1 MLKCLEK
8 KPQETYRPKF
18 IQDLHELLPFIES
31 SSGQEITK
39 NSVEWT
45 VINVIV
51 LELHVLPFT
60 TVTKGYNSEKN
71 STKWSINSENK
82 KALGNSLTTNLDSSD
97 SQGMSSQVTEWGLG
111 ISDVP
116 PPDSTIDSARK

>member
-1 MLKCLEK
+1 MLGK
-8 KPQETYRPKF
+8 KTQETYRPKF
-18 IQDLHELLPFIES
+18 IQDLHELLPFTES

-51 LELHVLPFT
+51 LELNVLPFT

-71 STKWSINSENK
+71 STKWSINSENI

>member
-1 MLKCLEK
+1 MLLCQSYEHYLSLPSQRALTLKRIALN
-8 KPQETYRPKF
+8 
-18 IQDLHELLPFIES
+18 EL
-31 SSGQEITK
+31 
-39 NSVEWT
+39 
-45 VINVIV
+45 
-51 LELHVLPFT
+51 
-60 TVTKGYNSEKN
+60 
-71 STKWSINSENK
+71 SINSENI

>member
-1 MLKCLEK
+1 M
-8 KPQETYRPKF
+8 
-18 IQDLHELLPFIES
+18 
-31 SSGQEITK
+31 
-39 NSVEWT
+39 EWT
-45 VINVIV
+45 ITDIIAEFIVINVIV
-51 LELHVLPFT
+51 SELRVLPFT
-60 TVTKGYNSEKN
+60 TVTKGNNSEKN
-71 STKWSINSENK
+71 SINSENI